1 VKQAVKAA
9 RTQGLGRGIR
19 VASNWKERPPD
30 TFGSEEPWTSLG
42 PRVGSRRIRGA
53 SAATVIGSTLAAQV
67 TVLSVAADAPA
78 VDTMVSVSIGMT
90 ILAGSVPG
98 TYSGDFSVD
107 VVAGTAASAP

>member
-1 VKQAVKAA
+1 MDIAWAESWVETDKGCQCGNRHRLNA
-9 RTQGLGRGIR
+9 RR
-19 VASNWKERPPD
+19 A
-30 TFGSEEPWTSLG
+30 
-42 PRVGSRRIRGA
+42 
-53 SAATVIGSTLAAQV
+53 V